1 MGLYGPM
8 WWTNLRHWEMVLIY
22 IYIAYNKWEKDSND
36 QSICIVGV
44 ELDCVRAFPM
54 DSLKFKPNFELR
66 PYFFNSN

>member
-1 MGLYGPM
+1 MNKFE
-8 WWTNLRHWEMVLIY
+8 TLRNGTYIY

-54 DSLKFKPNFELR
+54 NSLKFKPNFGLR
-66 PYFFNSN
+66 LYFFNFT